1 MKIKN
6 RNKTRAQVSVV
17 KKKSKAELSKKIS
30 EQIESWRRT
39 VRLARK
45 PTRDEF
51 MMVAKITGLGI
62 VIVGLIAYMI
72 KIIVHFL
79 GGSL

>member
-6 RNKTRAQVSVV
+6 RNKTRTQVSVV
-17 KKKSKAELSKKIS
+17 KKKSKSELSKRLS

-45 PTRDEF
+45 PTKDEF
-51 MMVAKITGLGI
+51 VMVAKITGLGI
-62 VIVGLIAYMI
+62 VIIGLIAYI
-72 KIIVHFL
+72 LKIIIHFL